1 MDFSQLKR
9 PTRNAKP
16 LDPITVFER
25 RPSLPNTPNDLW
37 RGQTEAL
44 NEWHKNRTESDV
56 FIALNTGAG
65 KTLVGLLI
73 AQSLVNEGVE
83 NVTYLCGT
91 NDLVLQTYREAEKFR
106 GTIDCTLRTGSNFSN
121 SLFETGK
128 GFCITN
134 YASLFNGLSVLQRN
148 HFPGAV
154 IFDDAHVAE
163 RMIRESFTLKISSS
177 SHSDLFK
184 EIKTLFESH
193 FKEVGKFASFEDI
206 IDSPFQSSIMAS
218 PSAVRERA
226 ERLYTLLVDSGIRND
241 DNLKY
246 PFNHLK
252 DNLVHCSIVFD
263 CGAVEIAP
271 PFLPLFSLPVFSR
284 NIRRLYLSA
293 SLNYKSDIARAF
305 GRIPNLC
312 IEPKNDAGNGE
323 RLVLFADE
331 LSKKK
336 VDAEFVESLS
346 QKHKVL
352 IAVPSSRQ
360 ADTWKAVGTPPTA
373 KNFSEKLQ
381 EFREASS
388 GTFILVSRVDG
399 IDLPHETCRIMIL
412 DELPKGASFLEQFQ
426 WDVLDMKNFRAAKVS
441 NQIIQLFG
449 RINRG
454 RNDYGAF
461 IINGKTLSNW
471 LSTDRKLALLPELL
485 RKQIR
490 LGTYL
495 HKQQKLLNKSQF
507 FGVIDSVLSRDPSW
521 IDFYGES
528 IDEMD
533 LDAEA
538 AERTQQI
545 EERMTQAALAE
556 VKFMSSIWERDYV
569 TARQVIETVIQ
580 ETARA
585 DTKLSGWHNLW
596 LGMCLESEE
605 DYEAAQEEYSRA
617 RQRLG
622 NQIVISKV
630 IGGNSQKASAATAL
644 TTDFE
649 RQIDLIAG
657 CSSPERYQKNLQ
669 RLRTSVVGLD
679 DSNASVPQQEE
690 ALRALG
696 EYLGFAST
704 RPDND
709 DGTGPDV
716 FWVDEDSQKCIAFEL
731 KTDKKINPTYYKK
744 DVEQGHDHIQWT
756 KQNYPNYFCLGLVY
770 VGSDGSRDK
779 AANPSS
785 EMYLCDLS
793 ILAAIKNQLVAG
805 IEDLRAVTPTQRTNK
820 VGEFCSESQWEI
832 EGLASKIKVKSMQS
846 LEVVG

>member
-9 PTRNAKP
+9 PTRNVKP
-16 LDPITVFER
+16 LDPIAIFER

-44 NEWHKNRTESDV
+44 SEWHKNRAASDV

-91 NDLVLQTYREAEKFR
+91 NDLVFQTYREAEKFR
-106 GTIDCTLRTGSNFSN
+106 GTINCTLRISGNFTN

-134 YASLFNGLSVLQRN
+134 YASLFNGLSILQRN

-163 RMIRESFTLKISSS
+163 RMIRESFTLKITAKT
-177 SHSDLFK
+177 HSELFK
-184 EIKTLFESH
+184 EITNLFKPH
-193 FKEVGKFASFEDI
+193 FKEVGKLASFEDI
-206 IDSPFQSSIMAS
+206 IDNPFQSSIMAS
-218 PSAVRERA
+218 PSAIKEKSG
-226 ERLYTLLVDSGIRND
+226 RLYTLLVDSGIKND
-241 DNLKY
+241 NNLKY
-246 PFNHLK
+246 PFHHLK
-252 DNLVHCSIVFD
+252 DNLVHCAVVFD
-263 CGAVEIAP
+263 YGTVEIAP

-284 NIRRLYLSA
+284 KIRRLYLSA

-305 GRIPNLC
+305 GRIPDIS

-323 RLVLFADE
+323 RLVLFAEE

-336 VDAEFVESLS
+336 VDTEFVKSLS
-346 QKHKVL
+346 EKHKVL

-360 ADTWKAVGTPPTA
+360 AETWEAVGTPPTST
-373 KNFSEKLQ
+373 NFSEKLQ

-388 GTFILVSRVDG
+388 GTFVLVSRVDG
-399 IDLPHETCRIMIL
+399 IDLPHDTCRIMIL
-412 DELPKGASFLEQFQ
+412 DELPKGASLLEQFQ

-461 IINGKTLSNW
+461 VINGKTLSNW
-471 LSTDRKLALLPELL
+471 LNTDRKLALLPELL

-490 LGTYL
+490 LGAEL
-495 HKQQKLLNKSQF
+495 HKQKKLSDTSQF
-507 FGVIDSVLSRDPSW
+507 IEVIDSVLSRNQSW
-521 IDFYGES
+521 IDYYGES

-538 AERTQQI
+538 AERTKQI

-556 VKFMSSIWERDYV
+556 VKFMSFVWERDYV
-569 TARQVIETVIQ
+569 AARQAIETVIQ
-580 ETARA
+580 ETLRA

-617 RQRLG
+617 RKRLG
-622 NQIVISKV
+622 NQIIVSKV
-630 IGGNSQKASAATAL
+630 VGSDSEKLADTASL

-649 RQIDLIAG
+649 RQIDFIVGHNSPEKYQKTFQRL
-657 CSSPERYQKNLQ
+657 CSSVK
-669 RLRTSVVGLD
+669 GLD
-679 DSNASVPQQEE
+679 DSKVSVPQQEE
-690 ALRALG
+690 AVRALG
-696 EYLGFAST
+696 EYLGLAST

-716 FWVDEDSQKCIAFEL
+716 LWIDETSHKCLAFEL
-731 KTDKKINPTYYKK
+731 KTDKNSNPIYYKK
-744 DVEQGHDHIQWT
+744 EVGQGHDHLEWVR
-756 KQNYPNYFCLGLVY
+756 QNYPNYLCLGLVY
-770 VGSDGSRDK
+770 VGADGKRDK

-793 ILAAIKNQLVAG
+793 VLATVKNQLVAG
-805 IEDLRAVTPTQRTNK
+805 IEDLRTVIPTQRASK
-820 VGEFCSESQWEI
+820 VKEFCAESQWKL
-832 EGLASKIKVKSMQS
+832 EGLASRVKVKSMQS
-846 LEVVG
+846 LEVSS

>member
-16 LDPITVFER
+16 LDPINIFER

-44 NEWHKNRTESDV
+44 NKWHKNRTASDV
-56 FIALNTGAG
+56 LIALNTGAG

-83 NVTYLCGT
+83 NVIYLCGT
-91 NDLVLQTYREAEKFR
+91 NDLVHQTYREAEKFR
-106 GTIDCTLRTGSNFSN
+106 GTIDCTLRTSGRFSN

-134 YASLFNGLSVLQRN
+134 YASLFNGFSALIRN

-177 SHSDLFK
+177 SHSDLFG
-184 EIKTLFESH
+184 EIIVLFESH
-193 FKEVGKFASFEDI
+193 FREVGKYPSFKDI
-206 IDSPFQSSIMAS
+206 IENPFHPSIMAS
-218 PSAVRERA
+218 PSAVRERS
-226 ERLYTLLVDSGIRND
+226 ERLYTLLSDSGIRD
-241 DNLKY
+241 DENLKY
-246 PFNHLK
+246 SFNHLK

-263 CGAVEIAP
+263 CGALEIAP

-284 NIRRLYLSA
+284 DVRRLYLSA

-323 RLVLFADE
+323 RLVLFAQE
-331 LSKKK
+331 LSKKQ
-336 VDAEFVESLS
+336 VDSEFVEFLS
-346 QKHKVL
+346 KKHKVL

-360 ADTWKAVGTPPTA
+360 ADTWKALGTPPA
-373 KNFSEKLQ
+373 SDNFSEKLQ

-399 IDLPHETCRIMIL
+399 IDLPQETCRIMVL
-412 DELPKGASFLEQFQ
+412 DELPKGASLLEQFQ
-426 WDVLDMKNFRAAKVS
+426 WDVLDMINFRAAKLS

-454 RNDYGAF
+454 RNDYGVF

-471 LSTDRKLALLPELL
+471 LSTDRKLAFLPELL

-490 LGTYL
+490 LGAHL
-495 HKQQKLLNKSQF
+495 HRQKDLSLKSEF
-507 FGVIDSVLSRDPSW
+507 CGVIDSVLSRDPSW

-533 LDAEA
+533 LDAEDT
-538 AERTQQI
+538 ERTQQI
-545 EERMTQAALAE
+545 EERMANAALAE
-556 VKFMSSIWERDYV
+556 VKFMSSVWVRDYE
-569 TARQVIETVIQ
+569 TARQAIETVIQ
-580 ETARA
+580 DTARA

-596 LGMCLESEE
+596 LGMCLESEQ

-617 RQRLG
+617 QRRLG
-622 NQIVISKV
+622 SQIIISKV
-630 IGGNSQKASAATAL
+630 LSGDTPNTLTAMSSM
-644 TTDFE
+644 TDFE
-649 RQIDLIAG
+649 QQIDSIVG
-657 CSSPERYQKNLQ
+657 RNSPERYKKYLQ
-669 RLRTSVVGLD
+669 RLRTDMAGLD
-679 DSNASVPQQEE
+679 DFNASVPQQEE

-709 DGTGPDV
+709 CGTGPDV

-731 KTDKKINPTYYKK
+731 KTDKKLNPTYFKK
-744 DVEQGHDHIQWT
+744 DIEQGHDHIQWIRQ
-756 KQNYPNYFCLGLVY
+756 KYPSYFYLGLVY
-770 VGSDGSRDK
+770 VGLDGKRAK

-793 ILAAIKNQLVAG
+793 ILAAIKNQFIAG
-805 IEDLRAVTPTQRTNK
+805 IEDLRTVIPSIRLSK
-820 VGEFCSESQWEI
+820 VVKFCSESQWKI
-832 EGLASKIKVKSMQS
+832 EGFALKVKAKSILS
-846 LEVVG
+846 LEVVS

>member
-1 MDFSQLKR
+1 
-9 PTRNAKP
+9 
-16 LDPITVFER
+16 
-25 RPSLPNTPNDLW
+25 
-37 RGQTEAL
+37 
-44 NEWHKNRTESDV
+44 V

-106 GTIDCTLRTGSNFSN
+106 GTIDCTLRTGSTFSN

-134 YASLFNGLSVLQRN
+134 YASLFNGLSALQRN

-163 RMIRESFTLKISSS
+163 RMIRESFTLKITSS

-184 EIKTLFESH
+184 EIKSLFEPH

-218 PSAVRERA
+218 PSAVRERS

-252 DNLVHCSIVFD
+252 DNLVHCSVVFD
-263 CGAVEIAP
+263 YGAVEIAP

-323 RLVLFADE
+323 RLVLFAEE

-336 VDAEFVESLS
+336 VDTQFVESLS

-360 ADTWKAVGTPPTA
+360 ADTWKAVGIPPTS

-388 GTFILVSRVDG
+388 GMFILVSRVDG

-412 DELPKGASFLEQFQ
+412 DELPKGASLLEQFQ

-461 IINGKTLSNW
+461 IIN
-471 LSTDRKLALLPELL
+471 R
-485 RKQIR
+485 
-490 LGTYL
+490 
-495 HKQQKLLNKSQF
+495 
-507 FGVIDSVLSRDPSW
+507 
-521 IDFYGES
+521 
-528 IDEMD
+528 
-533 LDAEA
+533 
-538 AERTQQI
+538 
-545 EERMTQAALAE
+545 
-556 VKFMSSIWERDYV
+556 
-569 TARQVIETVIQ
+569 
-580 ETARA
+580 
-585 DTKLSGWHNLW
+585 
-596 LGMCLESEE
+596 
-605 DYEAAQEEYSRA
+605 
-617 RQRLG
+617 
-622 NQIVISKV
+622 
-630 IGGNSQKASAATAL
+630 
-644 TTDFE
+644 
-649 RQIDLIAG
+649 
-657 CSSPERYQKNLQ
+657 
-669 RLRTSVVGLD
+669 VVG
-679 DSNASVPQQEE
+679 E
-690 ALRALG
+690 
-696 EYLGFAST
+696 
-704 RPDND
+704 
-709 DGTGPDV
+709 
-716 FWVDEDSQKCIAFEL
+716 
-731 KTDKKINPTYYKK
+731 
-744 DVEQGHDHIQWT
+744 
-756 KQNYPNYFCLGLVY
+756 
-770 VGSDGSRDK
+770 
-779 AANPSS
+779 
-785 EMYLCDLS
+785 
-793 ILAAIKNQLVAG
+793 
-805 IEDLRAVTPTQRTNK
+805 
-820 VGEFCSESQWEI
+820 
-832 EGLASKIKVKSMQS
+832 
-846 LEVVG
+846 

>member
-9 PTRNAKP
+9 PTRNSKP
-16 LDPITVFER
+16 LDPIAIFER

-44 NEWHKNRTESDV
+44 SEWHKNRSASDV
-56 FIALNTGAG
+56 FVALNTGAG

-106 GTIDCTLRTGSNFSN
+106 GTIDCTLRIGSNFSN

-163 RMIRESFTLKISSS
+163 RMIRESFTLKITSST
-177 SHSDLFK
+177 HPDLFK
-184 EIKTLFESH
+184 EIKDLFEQH
-193 FKEVGKFASFEDI
+193 FREVGRFASFEDI

-218 PSAVRERA
+218 PSAVRERS
-226 ERLYTLLVDSGIRND
+226 ERLYTLLVDSGIKND
-241 DNLKY
+241 ENLKY

-252 DNLVHCSIVFD
+252 DNLVHCAVVFD
-263 CGAVEIAP
+263 YGAVEIAP

-305 GRIPNLC
+305 GRIPALS

-323 RLVLFADE
+323 RLVLFAEE

-336 VDAEFVESLS
+336 VDPEFVQSLAE
-346 QKHKVL
+346 KHKVL

-360 ADTWKAVGTPPTA
+360 ADTWKAVGTPPTT
-373 KNFSEKLQ
+373 KEFSEKLQ
-381 EFREASS
+381 EFRDASS
-388 GTFILVSRVDG
+388 GVFVLVSRVDG

-412 DELPKGASFLEQFQ
+412 DELPKGASLLEQFQ
-426 WDVLDMKNFRAAKVS
+426 WDVLDMKNFRAAKIS

-461 IINGKTLSNW
+461 IINGRTLSNW
-471 LSTDRKLALLPELL
+471 LGTDRKLALLPELL

-490 LGTYL
+490 LGAYL
-495 HKQQKLLNKSQF
+495 HKQQRLSDPSQF
-507 FGVIDSVLSRDPSW
+507 IGVIDSVLSRNPSW
-521 IDFYGES
+521 IEFYGES

-556 VKFMSSIWERDYV
+556 VQFMSSVWERDYV
-569 TARQVIETVIQ
+569 AARQAIEAVIQ

-596 LGMCLESEE
+596 LGMCLEGEG
-605 DYEAAQEEYSRA
+605 DIEAAQEEYSRA

-622 NQIVISKV
+622 NQVIISKV
-630 IGGNSQKASAATAL
+630 IIDNSRKTEISASL

-649 RQIDLIAG
+649 RQIDLIVG
-657 CSSPERYQKNLQ
+657 RSSPERYQKTVQ
-669 RLRTSVVGLD
+669 RLRTSVTGLD
-679 DSNASVPQQEE
+679 DPNASVPQQEE
-690 ALRALG
+690 AVRALG
-696 EYLGFAST
+696 EYLGLASI

-716 FWVDEDSQKCIAFEL
+716 FWIDETSQKCLAFEL
-731 KTDKKINPTYYKK
+731 KTDKKTNPIYYKK
-744 DVEQGHDHIQWT
+744 DIEQGHDHLEWVR
-756 KQNYPNYFCLGLVY
+756 QNHPDCLCLGLVY
-770 VGSDGSRDK
+770 VGQDGTRDK

-793 ILAAIKNQLVAG
+793 VLASIKNQLVAG
-805 IEDLRAVTPTQRTNK
+805 IEDLRTIPPTQRVGK
-820 VGEFCSESQWEI
+820 VKEFCAELQWKL
-832 EGLASKIKVKSMQS
+832 EGLASRAKVKSMQS
-846 LEVVG
+846 LEISS